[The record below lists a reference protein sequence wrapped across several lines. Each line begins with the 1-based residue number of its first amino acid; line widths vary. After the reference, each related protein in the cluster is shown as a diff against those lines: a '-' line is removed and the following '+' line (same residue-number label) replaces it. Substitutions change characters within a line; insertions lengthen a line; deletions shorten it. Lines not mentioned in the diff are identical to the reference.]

1 MNLKYRLCTFVSML
15 GNSLRVKTPMNVSA
29 NRLSLALLLLLAPIC
44 VQGQVGFS
52 PFRTDFPPEE
62 FAARRAKVFD
72 SIGAASIAVV
82 QGAPSPA
89 GYTRFRQSNEFY
101 YLCGIEVPHAYLLLD
116 GGSKRA
122 LLYLPHRNAGR
133 ERGEGKLLS
142 AEDADEVKKLSGID
156 DVFGTDLLGEHLA
169 RYARG
174 GSVRTIFT
182 PFSPAEGGAMSRDLA
197 VRVIGDYAADPF
209 DGRGSREGQFIQSIN
224 VRFPQFVVND
234 LTPTLDQ
241 MRLIKSP
248 REIALIEKATRLS
261 GLGLM
266 EAMRSTVP
274 GIYEY
279 ELDAV
284 AKYIFY
290 RDGAQGDAYFSLIAS
305 AQNAYWPHYN
315 AGQRKMLDGDFLLM
329 DYAPDVGY
337 YMADVTRMWP
347 VNGKFSPWQR
357 ELYGFYLTCYRAILN
372 HIRPGVTAQVV
383 KQEAVSDMETALAST
398 KFSKPEYE
406 RAAREFVTSYK
417 QSATNARTSLGHWVG
432 MATHD
437 VGVDPGPLRA
447 GMVFTIEPALVVPEE
462 KIYVRLEDMIII
474 TDTSARIISDFVP
487 MDIPGIEKVM
497 QDEGMLQRYPRS
509 PSH

>member
-1 MNLKYRLCTFVSML
+1 MNPKYRSSLLFFVL
-15 GNSLRVKTPMNVSA
+15 VLV
-29 NRLSLALLLLLAPIC
+29 PIT
-44 VQGQVGFS
+44 VNAQVGFS
-52 PFRTDFPPEE
+52 PFRQDFPPEE
-62 FAARRAKVFD
+62 FAARRAKVFE
-72 SIGAASIAVV
+72 SIGGSSIALI
-82 QGAPSPA
+82 QGAPSPP

-116 GGSKRA
+116 GSAKRS

-142 AEDADEVKKLSGID
+142 AEDADEVKKLSGVD

-174 GSVRTIFT
+174 TSVRALFT
-182 PFSPAEGGAMSRDLA
+182 PFSPAEGTAMSRDLA
-197 VRVIGDYAADPF
+197 LRVIGDYAADPF
-209 DGRGSREGQFIQSIN
+209 DGRGSREGEFIQLLRT
-224 VRFPQFVVND
+224 RFPQFTIND
-234 LTPTLDQ
+234 LTPTIDQ
-241 MRLIKSP
+241 LRLIKSP
-248 REIALIEKATRLS
+248 REITMIEKATRAS
-261 GLGLM
+261 GLALM

-274 GIYEY
+274 DIYEY

-305 AQNAYWPHYN
+305 GQNAFWPHYN

-357 ELYGFYLTCYRAILN
+357 ELYGFYLTCYRAILT
-372 HIRPGVTAQVV
+372 HIRPGVTAQVI
-383 KQEAVSDMETALAST
+383 KQEAIRDMENALT
-398 KFSKPEYE
+398 TTNFSKAEYE

-417 QSATNARTSLGHWVG
+417 QSATNPRTALGHWVG

-437 VGVDPGPLRA
+437 VGVDSGPLRA

-462 KIYVRLEDMIII
+462 KIYVRLEDMIVI
-474 TDTSARIISDFVP
+474 TDSGARIVSDFVP
-487 MDIPGIEKVM
+487 MDLPGIEKVM
-497 QDEGMLQRYPRS
+497 QEEGMLQRYPRLKVKAPVQS
-509 PSH
+509 ER

>member
-1 MNLKYRLCTFVSML
+1 MNPHLRLCRFAAML
-15 GNSLRVKTPMNVSA
+15 LV
-29 NRLSLALLLLLAPIC
+29 LLAPVC
-44 VQGQVGFS
+44 VNAQVGFS
-52 PFRTDFPPEE
+52 PFRSDFPREE

-72 SIGAASIAVV
+72 AIGATAIAVV

-101 YLCGIEVPHAYLLLD
+101 YLSGIEVPHAYLLLD
-116 GGSKRA
+116 GGSRRA

-133 ERGEGKLLS
+133 ERGEGRMLS
-142 AEDADEVKKLSGID
+142 AEDAEEVQRLSGID
-156 DVFGTDLLGEHLA
+156 DVYGTDLLAEHLA

-174 GSVRTIFT
+174 GLMRTLLT
-182 PFSPAEGGAMSRDLA
+182 PFSPAEGSAMSRDLA

-209 DGRGSREGQFIQSIN
+209 DGRGSREGQFIQSIQS
-224 VRFPQFVVND
+224 RFPQFVVND
-234 LTPTLDQ
+234 FTPTLDQ
-241 MRLIKSP
+241 LRLIKSP

-261 GLGLM
+261 GLGLL
-266 EAMRSTVP
+266 EAMRSTTP

-284 AKYIFY
+284 AKYVFY
-290 RDGAQGDAYFSLIAS
+290 RNGAQGDAYYSLIAS

-315 AGQRKMLDGDFLLM
+315 AGQRQMLDGDFLLM

-357 ELYGFYLTCYRAILN
+357 ELYGFYLACYRAILN
-372 HIRPGVTAQVV
+372 HIRPGVTAQAV
-383 KQEAVSDMETALAST
+383 KHEAVRDMEATLATT

-406 RAAREFVTSYK
+406 RAAREFVSSYK
-417 QSATNARTSLGHWVG
+417 QSATSPRTSLGHWVG

-437 VGVDPGPLRA
+437 VGSDAGPLRA

-462 KIYVRLEDMIII
+462 KIYVRLEDMIVI
-474 TDTSARIISDFVP
+474 TGNGARIISDFLP

-497 QDEGMLQRYPRS
+497 QEEGMLQRYPRGKTEGQ
-509 PSH
+509 

>member
-1 MNLKYRLCTFVSML
+1 ML
-15 GNSLRVKTPMNVSA
+15 LISLRARMPMNIHFI
-29 NRLSLALLLLLAPIC
+29 RLSLGLLLLLAPIC
-44 VQGQVGFS
+44 VNAQVGFS

-62 FAARRAKVFD
+62 FAARRGKVFD

-116 GGSKRA
+116 GSSKRA

-133 ERGEGKLLS
+133 ERAEGRLLS

-209 DGRGSREGQFIQSIN
+209 DGRGSREGQFIQSLN

-234 LTPTLDQ
+234 LTTLDQ
-241 MRLIKSP
+241 LRLIKSP
-248 REIALIEKATRLS
+248 REIALLEKATRLS

-274 GIYEY
+274 EIYEY

-315 AGQRKMLDGDFLLM
+315 AGQRKMRDGEFLLM

-347 VNGKFSPWQR
+347 VNGKFNPWQR

-383 KQEAVSDMETALAST
+383 KQEAVRDMETALAGT

-462 KIYVRLEDMIII
+462 KIYVRLEDMIVI
-474 TDTSARIISDFVP
+474 TNTSARIISDFVP

-509 PSH
+509 TIR

>member
-1 MNLKYRLCTFVSML
+1 MNAKRRSLLILWLLIVPVSV
-15 GNSLRVKTPMNVSA
+15 NA
-29 NRLSLALLLLLAPIC
+29 
-44 VQGQVGFS
+44 QVGFS
-52 PFRTDFPPEE
+52 PFRQDFPPEE
-62 FAARRAKVFD
+62 FATRRAKVFE
-72 SIGAASIAVV
+72 SIGTSSIAIV
-82 QGAPSPA
+82 QGAPSPP

-101 YLCGIEVPHAYLLLD
+101 YLCGIEIPHAYLLLD
-116 GGSKRA
+116 GAAKRI

-142 AEDADEVKKLSGID
+142 AEDAEEVKKLSGVD
-156 DVFGTDLLGEHLA
+156 EVFGTDLLGEHLA

-174 GSVRTIFT
+174 GFIRTILT
-182 PFSPAEGGAMSRDLA
+182 PFSPAEGAAMSRDLA

-209 DGRGSREGQFIQSIN
+209 DGRGSREGEFIQLLRT
-224 VRFPQFVVND
+224 RFPQFAVND
-234 LTPTLDQ
+234 LTPTIDQ
-241 MRLIKSP
+241 LRLIKSP
-248 REIALIEKATRLS
+248 REITMIEKATRLS
-261 GLGLM
+261 GLALM
-266 EAMRSTVP
+266 EGMRSTVP
-274 GIYEY
+274 DIYEY

-284 AKYIFY
+284 AKFVFY
-290 RDGAQGDAYFSLIAS
+290 RDGAQGDAYYSLIAS

-372 HIRPGVTAQVV
+372 HIRPGVTAQVI
-383 KQEAVSDMETALAST
+383 KNEAVHDMESALATT

-417 QSATNARTSLGHWVG
+417 QSAANPRSGLGHWVG

-437 VGVDPGPLRA
+437 DGADYGPLRA

-462 KIYVRLEDMIII
+462 KIYVRLEDMIVI
-474 TDTSARIISDFVP
+474 TDTGARVISDFVP
-487 MDIPGIEKVM
+487 MDIAGIEKVM
-497 QDEGMLQRYPRS
+497 KEEGMLQRYPRMKS
-509 PSH
+509 ASE

>member
-1 MNLKYRLCTFVSML
+1 MNAKCR
-15 GNSLRVKTPMNVSA
+15 SLFILFLLIVPTTVSA
-29 NRLSLALLLLLAPIC
+29 
-44 VQGQVGFS
+44 QVGFS
-52 PFRTDFPPEE
+52 PFRQDFPPEE
-62 FAARRAKVFD
+62 FAARRAKVFE
-72 SIGAASIAVV
+72 SIGASSIALV
-82 QGAPSPA
+82 QGAPSPP

-101 YLCGIEVPHAYLLLD
+101 YLCGIEIPHAYMLLD
-116 GGSKRA
+116 GATKLT

-142 AEDADEVKKLSGID
+142 AEDADEVKKLSGVD

-174 GSVRTIFT
+174 NLIRNVLT
-182 PFSPAEGGAMSRDLA
+182 PFSPAEGTAMSRDLA

-209 DGRGSREGQFIQSIN
+209 DGRGSREGEFIQLLRT
-224 VRFPQFVVND
+224 RFPQFAVND
-234 LTPTLDQ
+234 LTPTIDQ
-241 MRLIKSP
+241 LRLIKSA
-248 REIALIEKATRLS
+248 REITMIEKATRLS
-261 GLGLM
+261 GLALL

-274 GIYEY
+274 DTYEY

-290 RDGAQGDAYFSLIAS
+290 RDGAQGDAYYSLIAS

-372 HIRPGVTAQVV
+372 HIRPGVTAQVI
-383 KQEAVSDMETALAST
+383 KQEAVREMEAALATT
-398 KFSKPEYE
+398 KFLKPEYE
-406 RAAREFVTSYK
+406 RAARDFVTSYK
-417 QSATNARTSLGHWVG
+417 QSAASPRSGLGHWVG

-437 VGVDPGPLRA
+437 VGTDVGPLRA

-462 KIYVRLEDMIII
+462 KIYVRLEDMIVI
-474 TDTSARIISDFVP
+474 TDTGVRIISDFVP
-487 MDIPGIEKVM
+487 MDVAGIEKVM
-497 QDEGMLQRYPRS
+497 KEEGILQRYPRMKS
-509 PSH
+509 PSE